1 MNSLN
6 HPEVSE
12 CKQLHCCG
20 IATSELQCEPLQIL
34 LIEDNDGDAFLV
46 QELLSDSC
54 PASFFNITHE
64 ERLAD
69 GLERLKT
76 NSFDVAL
83 VDLSLPDAQGLQS
96 IIRTCE
102 IAPDLSILVL
112 TNLND
117 EALAINAVKAGAQD
131 YLVKGELSGRATM
144 RAMRHAI
151 ERKRL
156 TAELERSRQQQ
167 IQLKDQFLSHV
178 SHELRSPL
186 TAIHQF
192 VTIVF
197 DGLAGK
203 LNSDQ
208 REYLEIA
215 IRNVTQLRDMIGD
228 LLDATRA
235 QTSKQTLNPSCV
247 SLVGLIPETVGMME
261 ATAVSK
267 AVDIDVD
274 LAGYLPPV
282 NADPSRVRQVLINL
296 LDNAIKFTAQGGA
309 IRIRAD
315 VSSEDSG
322 FLQISV
328 SDTGCGISP
337 EGVTQIFE
345 RHFQE
350 ANGIEISRRGLG
362 LGLYLC
368 RELVSRH
375 GGRIWVE
382 SSLGIG
388 SSFCFTLPA
397 FPLETLLAP
406 LVTNK
411 RHGESIALIPV
422 EVFPLVRASGKNTS
436 KAVLHR
442 AWALVEA
449 CLVPDREMILPRI
462 ASIGDGEIFFVVAS
476 IAGGGEEELVRRI
489 QEQGEHCQDFGGA
502 TIDLRVLTPV
512 VESADGHTKPL
523 QPLAKDIAARIEGL
537 LKVAV

>member
-1 MNSLN
+1 MSR
-6 HPEVSE
+6 E
-12 CKQLHCCG
+12 
-20 IATSELQCEPLQIL
+20 AMQIL
-34 LIEDNDGDAFLV
+34 LIEDNPGDAFLLM
-46 QELLSDSC
+46 EALNDSC
-54 PASFFNITHE
+54 PTSRFTLTHE
-64 ERLAD
+64 ERLED

-76 NSFDVAL
+76 SNFDVAL
-83 VDLSLPDAQGLQS
+83 VDLSLPDAMGLQS
-96 IIRTCE
+96 IVRTCE
-102 IAPDLSILVL
+102 AAPDLPILVL
-112 TNLND
+112 TSLND
-117 EALAINAVKAGAQD
+117 ETLAIDAVKQGAQD
-131 YLVKGELSGRATM
+131 YLVKRELDGRATM
-144 RAMRHAI
+144 RAMRYAI

-156 TAELERSRQQQ
+156 TTELERSRHQQ

-215 IRNVTQLRDMIGD
+215 IRNINQLRDMIGD
-228 LLDATRA
+228 LLDATRS
-235 QTSKQTLNPSCV
+235 QTLKQTLNPGCV

-261 ATAVSK
+261 ATALSK
-267 AVDIDVD
+267 GVDIDVD
-274 LAGYLPPV
+274 LAGYLPSV
-282 NADPSRVRQVLINL
+282 NADPSRVRQILINL
-296 LDNAIKFTAQGGA
+296 VDNAIKFTAKGGA
-309 IRIRAD
+309 IRVRAD

-328 SDTGCGISP
+328 SDTGCGVSA

-350 ANGIEISRRGLG
+350 ANGIEASRKGLG

-368 RELVSRH
+368 KELVSRH

-382 SSLGIG
+382 SSLGSG
-388 SSFCFTLPA
+388 SAFCFTLPA
-397 FPLETLLAP
+397 FSLETLIAP

-422 EVFPLVRASGKNTS
+422 EVFPLMRASGKNTS
-436 KAVLHR
+436 KAVLQH
-442 AWALVEA
+442 AWDLLQA

-476 IAGGGEEELVRRI
+476 IEPGGEEELVRRI

-512 VESADGHTKPL
+512 VESPGGHTKPL

-537 LKVAV
+537 LKMAV